1 MGKIQKLS
9 QNVANQIAAGEVI
22 DRPAS
27 VVRELL
33 DNSIDSGADRITIRI
48 EDGGSGL
55 IRVSDNGAGMDRDDL
70 LLAIERHA
78 TSKISTASDIFTIKT
93 LGFRGEALPSICS
106 VSRVEITSRPSDQ
119 ISALRLK
126 AHAGVIESIEETG
139 APAGTTVDVRDLYFN
154 TPARKKFLKT
164 EKTEAGLITDTVSRI
179 ALPFKDIYIK
189 LLDNSTGKAILNLPS
204 SDSELNRLTALFGKD
219 VAQTFMDA
227 RFAHDRFSIRA
238 YLAPPELSRTRGDR
252 MYLYV
257 NNRNIRDKLVLS
269 AITGGYGQ
277 RLMKGRYPQVALFID
292 IDPAFVDI
300 NVHPAK
306 QEVRFEDGRL
316 IYQAISST
324 IAKALGDQINPFR
337 SSNDGYI
344 ERPATMSST
353 PIQADDR
360 VQKNDAP
367 APVYQQVENT
377 FKETLEVKESI
388 PQHQQGLFNAQKSTY
403 IPEEITEVIIP
414 KREERSVFHEPYP
427 VKPEI
432 RQKNIGDNLTV
443 IGQLKGT
450 YLLFEERDG
459 LLMIDQHAAHERI
472 VYETLRAKYAAKKM
486 ESQNFLLSVD
496 IELSNKDARILEEK
510 LAQINNLGFEI
521 EHFGGNSFLIRA
533 VPAILVNTD
542 WESFLK
548 DLIPV
553 LNEEDDLTNTK
564 AMDKLLTVMAC
575 HGAIRAGQRMT
586 EREINTL
593 ITQLQSIDLA
603 TNCPHGRPVYKKISY
618 TELEKMFKRIV

>member
-1 MGKIQKLS
+1 
-9 QNVANQIAAGEVI
+9 
-22 DRPAS
+22 
-27 VVRELL
+27 
-33 DNSIDSGADRITIRI
+33 
-48 EDGGSGL
+48 
-55 IRVSDNGAGMDRDDL
+55 MDKDDL

-78 TSKISTASDIFTIKT
+78 TSKISTISDIFTIKT

-119 ISALRLK
+119 ISAFRLNV
-126 AHAGVIESIEETG
+126 HGGIIESIEETG

-154 TPARKKFLKT
+154 TPARKKFMKT
-164 EKTEAGLITDTVSRI
+164 EKTETGLIIDTVSRI

-204 SDSELNRLTALFGKD
+204 SDTELNRLTALFGKE
-219 VAQTFMDA
+219 AAHSFMDA
-227 RFAHDRFSIRA
+227 RFAHTRFSLRA

-252 MYLYV
+252 MFVYI
-257 NNRNIRDKLVLS
+257 NNRNIRDKLVMS

-316 IYQAISST
+316 IYQSISST

-337 SSNDGYI
+337 PSSDVYI
-344 ERPATMSST
+344 ERPTPVLST
-353 PIQADDR
+353 SVEVDQA
-360 VQKNDAP
+360 QKKDAP
-367 APVYQQVENT
+367 APVYHQAENS
-377 FKETLEVKESI
+377 FKESLEVKDCM
-388 PQHQQGLFNAQKSTY
+388 PQTQQGLFSHKRPVY
-403 IPEEITEVIIP
+403 ITEEIHGPTIP
-414 KREERSVFHEPYP
+414 IREEKAVQYTPYP

-432 RQKNIGDNLTV
+432 RPENIDENPVV

-450 YLLFEERDG
+450 YLLFEEWDG
-459 LLMIDQHAAHERI
+459 LLIIDQHAAHERI
-472 VYETLRAKYAAKKM
+472 VYETLRLKYAAKKM
-486 ESQNFLLSVD
+486 ESQNFLLPVD
-496 IELSNKDARILEEK
+496 IELSNKDTRILEEK
-510 LAQINNLGFEI
+510 LEQINNLGFEI

-533 VPAILVNTD
+533 VPAILVNSD
-542 WESFLK
+542 WQNFLK

-553 LNEEDDLTNTK
+553 LSEEDDLTNPE

-593 ITQLQSIDLA
+593 ITQLQSINLA

>member
-1 MGKIQKLS
+1 MGKIRKLS

-48 EDGGSGL
+48 EEGGSNL
-55 IRVSDNGAGMDRDDL
+55 IRVSDNGAGMDKDDL
-70 LLAIERHA
+70 LLSIERHA
-78 TSKISTASDIFTIKT
+78 TSKISSVADIFAIKT

-106 VSRVEITSRPSDQ
+106 VSRMEITTRPDEQ
-119 ISALRLK
+119 ISAFRLK
-126 AHAGVIESIEETG
+126 ANGGVIESVEETG
-139 APAGTTVDVRDLYFN
+139 APSGTTIDVRDLYFN

-164 EKTEAGLITDTVSRI
+164 VKTEAALIVDTVSRI
-179 ALPFKDIYIK
+179 ALPFSDIYIK
-189 LLDNSTGKAILNLPS
+189 LLDNLSGKTILNLPS
-204 SDSELNRLTALFGKD
+204 SDTELNRLTALFGKEA
-219 VAQTFMDA
+219 AQSFMDA
-227 RFAHDRFSIRA
+227 RFVHDRFSIRA
-238 YLAPPELSRTRGDR
+238 YLSLPELSRTRGDR
-252 MYLYV
+252 MFVYV
-257 NNRNIRDKLVLS
+257 NNRNIRDKLVMS

-324 IAKALGDQINPFR
+324 IARALGDQINPFK
-337 SSNDGYI
+337 SSDDVHKDKPFF
-344 ERPATMSST
+344 ES
-353 PIQADDR
+353 PIVSEKTQET
-360 VQKNDAP
+360 DAH
-367 APVYQQVENT
+367 APVYYQEETIKPQRLEVREAIPETQQV
-377 FKETLEVKESI
+377 
-388 PQHQQGLFNAQKSTY
+388 LFNQKKATY
-403 IPEEITEVIIP
+403 QPPDIGEVIIP
-414 KREERSVFHEPYP
+414 VREEKLVQQVQPQ
-427 VKPEI
+427 VKPYYRHDHIDE
-432 RQKNIGDNLTV
+432 NPLV

-459 LLMIDQHAAHERI
+459 LLMIDQHAAHERV
-472 VYETLRAKYAAKKM
+472 VYETLRQKYAAKKM
-486 ESQNFLLSVD
+486 ESQNFLLPVD
-496 IELSNKDARILEEK
+496 IELSNRDARILEEK
-510 LAQINNLGFEI
+510 LEQINNLGFEI

-533 VPAILVNTD
+533 VPAILVNSD
-542 WESFLK
+542 WQNFLK

-553 LNEEDDLTNTK
+553 LHEEDDLTTTG
-564 AMDKLLTVMAC
+564 AMDKLLTIMAC

-586 EREINTL
+586 EKEISIL
-593 ITQLQSIDLA
+593 LTQLQQLDLA

-618 TELEKMFKRIV
+618 TELEKMFKRIA

>member
-1 MGKIQKLS
+1 VCSSDL
-9 QNVANQIAAGEVI
+9 
-22 DRPAS
+22 
-27 VVRELL
+27 
-33 DNSIDSGADRITIRI
+33 ADRITIRI
-48 EDGGSGL
+48 EEGGSGL

-78 TSKISTASDIFTIKT
+78 TSKISTVSDIFTIKT

-106 VSRVEITSRPSDQ
+106 VSRMEITTRPNDQ
-119 ISALRLK
+119 ISAFRLK
-126 AHAGVIESIEETG
+126 ASGGVVESVEETG
-139 APAGTTVDVRDLYFN
+139 APAGTTVDVRDLYYN

-179 ALPFKDIYIK
+179 ALPFSDIYIK
-189 LLDNSTGKAILNLPS
+189 LLDNSTGKTILNLPS
-204 SDSELNRLTALFGKD
+204 SDSELNRLTALFGKET
-219 VAQTFMDA
+219 AQTFMDA
-227 RFAHDRFSIRA
+227 RFEHERFSIRA
-238 YLAPPELSRTRGDR
+238 YLAPPDLSRTRSDR

-277 RLMKGRYPQVALFID
+277 RLMKWRYPQVAIFID

-316 IYQAISST
+316 IYQSISST
-324 IAKALGDQINPFR
+324 IARALGDQINPFR
-337 SSNDGYI
+337 PLSDVYI
-344 ERPATMSST
+344 ERPTQLFSQSVEVDQDKNKDVPT
-353 PIQADDR
+353 PD
-360 VQKNDAP
+360 
-367 APVYQQVENT
+367 YHQVEKT
-377 FKETLEVKESI
+377 IREILEVKESI
-388 PQHQQGLFNAQKSTY
+388 PQQQGIFSMKKAAY
-403 IPEEITEVIIP
+403 IPDEIHEVIIP
-414 KREERSVFHEPYP
+414 AREEKPVHHEPYP
-427 VKPEI
+427 INPER

-450 YLLFEERDG
+450 YLLFEDRDG

-472 VYETLRAKYAAKKM
+472 VYETLKAKYAAKKM
-486 ESQNFLLSVD
+486 ESQNFLLPVD
-496 IELSNKDARILEEK
+496 IELSNKDARILEVK
-510 LAQINNLGFEI
+510 LEQINNLGFEI

-553 LNEEDDLTNTK
+553 LSEEDDLTNTK
-564 AMDKLLTVMAC
+564 AMDKLITVMAC

-586 EREINTL
+586 EREINL
-593 ITQLQSIDLA
+593 LLTQLQSIDLA

>member
-55 IRVSDNGAGMDRDDL
+55 IRVSDNGAGMDKGDL

-78 TSKISTASDIFTIKT
+78 TSKISTISDIFTIKT

-106 VSRVEITSRPSDQ
+106 VSRVEITSRPGDQ
-119 ISALRLK
+119 ISAFRLR
-126 AHAGVIESIEETG
+126 ANGGVIESIEETG

-164 EKTEAGLITDTVSRI
+164 EKTESGLIADVVSRI
-179 ALPFKDIYIK
+179 ALPFTGIYIK

-204 SDSELNRLTALFGKD
+204 SDNELNRLTALFGKEA
-219 VAQTFMDA
+219 AQSFMDA
-227 RFAHDRFSIRA
+227 RFAHDRFSVRA

-316 IYQAISST
+316 IYQAISSA
-324 IAKALGDQINPFR
+324 IARALGDQINPFK
-337 SSNDGYI
+337 SSGDAYQ
-344 ERPATMSST
+344 EKPVFKS
-353 PIQADDR
+353 PIVAEK
-360 VQKNDAP
+360 VQETDAP
-367 APVYQQVENT
+367 VPVYHQE
-377 FKETLEVKESI
+377 ETIKPQRLEVKEAI
-388 PQHQQGLFNAQKSTY
+388 PAPQQVLFSQKKATY
-403 IPEEITEVIIP
+403 LPPDIEEVIIP
-414 KREERSVFHEPYP
+414 VREEKPVQQVQPQ
-427 VKPEI
+427 VKPYYSHDHIDE
-432 RQKNIGDNLTV
+432 NPVV

-472 VYETLRAKYAAKKM
+472 VYETLRVKYAAKKM
-486 ESQNFLLSVD
+486 ESQNFLLPVD
-496 IELSNKDARILEEK
+496 IELSNKDARILEGK
-510 LAQINNLGFEI
+510 LEQINSLGFEI

-533 VPAILVNTD
+533 VPAILVNSD
-542 WESFLK
+542 WEGFLK

-553 LNEEDDLTNTK
+553 LHEEEDLTTTG

-586 EREINTL
+586 EKEISL
-593 ITQLQSIDLA
+593 LLTQLQQLDLA
-603 TNCPHGRPVYKKISY
+603 TNCPHGRPVYRKISY
-618 TELEKMFKRIV
+618 TELEKMFKRIM

>member
-22 DRPAS
+22 ERPAS

-48 EDGGSGL
+48 EEGGNNL
-55 IRVSDNGAGMDRDDL
+55 IRVSDNGAGMDKDDL

-78 TSKISTASDIFTIKT
+78 TSKISSVADIFTIKT

-106 VSRVEITSRPSDQ
+106 VSRMEITTRPNDQ
-119 ISALRLK
+119 ISAFKLK
-126 AHAGVIESIEETG
+126 ASGGVIDAVEETG

-164 EKTEAGLITDTVSRI
+164 VKTETALIVDTVSRI
-179 ALPFKDIYIK
+179 ALPFSDIYIK
-189 LLDNSTGKAILNLPS
+189 LLDNSTGKTMLNLPS
-204 SDSELNRLTALFGKD
+204 SDTELNRLTALFGKEA
-219 VAQTFMDA
+219 AQSFMDA
-227 RFAHDRFSIRA
+227 RFAHDRFSVRA

-252 MYLYV
+252 MFVYV
-257 NNRNIRDKLVLS
+257 NNRNIRDKLVIS

-306 QEVRFEDGRL
+306 QEVRFEEGRL
-316 IYQAISST
+316 IYQSISST
-324 IAKALGDQINPFR
+324 IARALGDQINPFR
-337 SSNDGYI
+337 PSSDVYI
-344 ERPATMSST
+344 ERPTLFST
-353 PIQADDR
+353 SIEGDIAPKNEVPAQVYHQA
-360 VQKNDAP
+360 
-367 APVYQQVENT
+367 ENT
-377 FKETLEVKESI
+377 VKETLEVKESI
-388 PQHQQGLFNAQKSTY
+388 PQHQQGLFSHNKPAY
-403 IPEEITEVIIP
+403 IPEEIQKVIIP
-414 KREERSVFHEPYP
+414 VREERPVHHDPYP
-427 VKPEI
+427 ARPEI
-432 RQKNIGDNLTV
+432 RQENIGDNLSI

-450 YLLFEERDG
+450 YLLFEDRDG

-486 ESQNFLLSVD
+486 ESQNFLLPVD
-496 IELSNKDARILEEK
+496 IELSNKDARILEVK
-510 LAQINNLGFEI
+510 LEQINNLGFEI

-533 VPAILVNTD
+533 VPAILVNSD
-542 WESFLK
+542 WQNFLK

-553 LNEEDDLTNTK
+553 LHEEDDLTNAK
-564 AMDKLLTVMAC
+564 AMDRLLTVMAC

-586 EREINTL
+586 EKEINL
-593 ITQLQSIDLA
+593 LLTQLQSIDLA

>member
-324 IAKALGDQINPFR
+324 IAKALGDQINQIGR
-337 SSNDGYI
+337 ASCRERVSS
-344 ERPATMSST
+344 
-353 PIQADDR
+353 
-360 VQKNDAP
+360 
-367 APVYQQVENT
+367 PV
-377 FKETLEVKESI
+377 
-388 PQHQQGLFNAQKSTY
+388 
-403 IPEEITEVIIP
+403 
-414 KREERSVFHEPYP
+414 
-427 VKPEI
+427 
-432 RQKNIGDNLTV
+432 
-443 IGQLKGT
+443 
-450 YLLFEERDG
+450 
-459 LLMIDQHAAHERI
+459 
-472 VYETLRAKYAAKKM
+472 
-486 ESQNFLLSVD
+486 
-496 IELSNKDARILEEK
+496 
-510 LAQINNLGFEI
+510 
-521 EHFGGNSFLIRA
+521 
-533 VPAILVNTD
+533 
-542 WESFLK
+542 
-548 DLIPV
+548 
-553 LNEEDDLTNTK
+553 
-564 AMDKLLTVMAC
+564 
-575 HGAIRAGQRMT
+575 
-586 EREINTL
+586 
-593 ITQLQSIDLA
+593 
-603 TNCPHGRPVYKKISY
+603 
-618 TELEKMFKRIV
+618 